1 MSTTV
6 VGNSV
11 VDGAAVH
18 GAVEFEVTRNPH
30 PTSAEARAEILKD
43 PGFGVHFTDHMVTVD
58 WSAAEGW
65 HDAKVVPYGP
75 LQIDPAAAV
84 LHYAQEIFEGLKAYR
99 HADGTIATFRP
110 DENAKRFQLSARRLA
125 LPELP
130 SEIFIESLK
139 QIIAVDADWVPDGV
153 GETSLYL
160 RPFLIGTEAFLGVD
174 SAKEVKYVLIASP
187 AGPYFAGGV
196 KPVDIWLSEDY
207 SRAALGGTGEA
218 KCGGNYAASLEPQ
231 QEAYEHGCKQVLFL
245 DAETHTTVDELGG
258 MNIMF
263 VFANGELVT
272 PTLSG
277 SILRG
282 ITRKSILALAKS
294 RGLTPVERS
303 VTIAEWR
310 EGVVNGSI
318 REVFACGT
326 AAVIT
331 PLAEL
336 RAKSFTIP
344 AAPDTAGPVT
354 MGLRE
359 TLTNI
364 QYGRADDTFGWVVP
378 LNS

>member
-1 MSTTV
+1 MTTTLTDNAV
-6 VGNSV
+6 TFSV
-11 VDGAAVH
+11 TH
-18 GAVEFEVTRNPH
+18 NPN
-30 PTSAEARAEILKD
+30 PASAEARAKILED
-43 PGFGVHFTDHMVTVD
+43 PGFGSYFTDHMVTVD

-75 LQIDPAAAV
+75 LQLDPAAAV

-99 HADGTIATFRP
+99 HADGTIGTFRP
-110 DENAKRFQLSARRLA
+110 EENAKRLQSSARRLA

-130 SEIFIESLK
+130 VEIFIESLK

-160 RPFLIGTEAFLGVD
+160 RPFMIGTEAFLGVD
-174 SAKEVKYVLIASP
+174 AAKEVKYVLIASP
-187 AGPYFAGGV
+187 AGPYFSGGV

-231 QEAYEHGCKQVLFL
+231 QEAYANGCKQVLFL
-245 DAETHTTVDELGG
+245 DAESHTYIDELGG

-272 PTLSG
+272 PELSG
-277 SILRG
+277 SILHG
-282 ITRKSILALAKS
+282 ITRKSILQLAES
-294 RGLTPVERS
+294 RGLTPVERRVS
-303 VTIAEWR
+303 IDEWR
-310 EGVVNGSI
+310 DGVASGAI

-326 AAVIT
+326 AAVIN

-336 RAKSFTIP
+336 RSKTFTIP
-344 AAPDTAGPVT
+344 AAPDTAGEVT
-354 MGLRE
+354 MGLRAA
-359 TLTNI
+359 LTDI
-364 QYGRADDTFGWVVP
+364 QYGRAADPFGWVVP